1 MSSLRGWAA
10 VLCVAVSLC
19 AHALLLV
26 RDWAWGE
33 RRWAAVV
40 ARPLAVRTLAEA
52 SSIQAPNG
60 RVGSG
65 VSVGLSEPVPIEAPS
80 AQPLLSLPNPA
91 FAAELSALP
100 HLPDLPA
107 LMSPAAAAGELG
119 DEAGYI
125 PRPRLSVV
133 PVMQHSV
140 VLQWPPEWAAEGLYS
155 EVLSLFI
162 DEYGIVQ
169 RVRVDGNGLPELFQ
183 HQARQAFLGVRF
195 SPGQLNGRDVK
206 SLIRIEVSFEA
217 RPQVRGKGSR

>member
-1 MSSLRGWAA
+1 MSALRGWSA

-26 RDWAWGE
+26 SDWAWDE
-33 RRWAAVV
+33 RRWAAAV
-40 ARPLAVRTLAEA
+40 ARPLAVRTLVQSPMQPVE
-52 SSIQAPNG
+52 S
-60 RVGSG
+60 
-65 VSVGLSEPVPIEAPS
+65 GLSAGLPEPVLIEAARPAPLS
-80 AQPLLSLPNPA
+80 ALPEPA
-91 FAAELSALP
+91 AAAELSPLP
-100 HLPDLPA
+100 TL
-107 LMSPAAAAGELG
+107 PAAAAGAGEVG
-119 DEAGYI
+119 ADEGYI

-162 DEYGIVQ
+162 DEFGIVQ

-183 HQARQAFLGVRF
+183 QQARQAFLGVRF

-217 RPQVRGKGSR
+217 RSQVQGKGAR

>member
-1 MSSLRGWAA
+1 MFALRGWVA
-10 VLCVAVSLC
+10 VLCVAASLC

-26 RDWAWGE
+26 SDWAWGE
-33 RRWAAVV
+33 RHRVTVV
-40 ARPLAVRTLAEA
+40 ARPLAVRTLAQA

-65 VSVGLSEPVPIEAPS
+65 VGAGLSEPVPIEAAS
-80 AQPLLSLPNPA
+80 AAPLPSLPDPA
-91 FAAELSALP
+91 LAAEMAPLP
-100 HLPDLPA
+100 RLPQLPA

-119 DEAGYI
+119 DEEGYI

-140 VLQWPPEWAAEGLYS
+140 VLQWPPEWAADGSYS

-162 DEYGIVQ
+162 DEYGVVQ
-169 RVRVDGNGLPELFQ
+169 RVRVDGGGLPEVFRR
-183 HQARQAFLGVRF
+183 QAQQAFLGVRF
-195 SPGQLNGRDVK
+195 LPGQLNGRDVK

-217 RPQVRGKGSR
+217 RPQVQGKGSR